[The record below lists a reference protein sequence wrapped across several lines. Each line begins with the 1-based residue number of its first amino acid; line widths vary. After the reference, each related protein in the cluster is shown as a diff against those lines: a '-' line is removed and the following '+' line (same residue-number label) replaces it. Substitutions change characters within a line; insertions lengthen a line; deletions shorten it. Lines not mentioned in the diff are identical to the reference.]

1 MTAFLVGFAG
11 LAAFALAG
19 AAYAAGRWL
28 KSRRDRLCGCFYCS
42 SRREA
47 ESRLF
52 HGPGRLHA
60 RLGHLHYL
68 LSRYPKGPRP

>member
-1 MTAFLVGFAG
+1 MTGLLVGLAG

-19 AAYAAGRWL
+19 AAYAAGRWFR
-28 KSRRDRLCGCFYCS
+28 SRRDRLCTCFYCS

-52 HGPGRLHA
+52 HGPGRLQA
-60 RLGHLHYL
+60 RFGHLRYIL
-68 LSRYPKGPRP
+68 ARYPKGPRP